1 MDAVIEKSRRGKS
14 TAGIAGREKMKLPGK
29 SLISSSRRGPPS
41 PGPAITWEFLIH
53 LNPLTDSLRD
63 ALFRGPSALSAGSF
77 RGAVWAERGRREPE
91 FLAAEERTDLAVNL
105 LVHEKLRVIAVDERE
120 RPLPGIIE
128 AVRRGGGRAII
139 PARTCCQFSR
149 TACEIVDSGEVG
161 PRYSMAVCSIDS
173 SGGAKVVFAR

>member
-128 AVRRGGGRAII
+128 AVRRGGRA
-139 PARTCCQFSR
+139 R
-149 TACEIVDSGEVG
+149 DHSGADLLPVLSNSLRNRRFRG
-161 PRYSMAVCSIDS
+161 GWSSILD
-173 SGGAKVVFAR
+173 GCLFY